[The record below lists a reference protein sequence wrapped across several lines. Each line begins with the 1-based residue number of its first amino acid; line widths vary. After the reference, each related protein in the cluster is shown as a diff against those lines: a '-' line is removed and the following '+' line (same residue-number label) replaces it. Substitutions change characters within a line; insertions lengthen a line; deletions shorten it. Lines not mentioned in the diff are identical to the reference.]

1 MAFGRCEHDG
11 DQWADIWIHRAG
23 YLGAETV
30 HLIVERTWDVPIE
43 GEKLARTSGE
53 RQTIKLL
60 ERAEKILRESGRP
73 ILELLKPPAG
83 AYALFHHQSFALER
97 VADIR
102 FLFLRML
109 AERKR
114 LGHAARDRI
123 RLRELPH
130 GEVFAQEG
138 AQRRNVRIE
147 SQLLH
152 AMRLDFESL
161 YVFGAIFLD
170 QWSLFAG
177 YLAGVPEPETMTFF
191 RLAQLLERSPQPH
204 PALQPVAVSCTP
216 DVRWLQ
222 LQMRTFRNRFVEHA
236 DRPWQRGTTMPLHGL
251 EFRLFLPSP
260 PGWIDDQEAAR
271 EIRAVL
277 RLAPKWL
284 QNAPENHWEKARALA
299 LLERIVDNIGEVS
312 QQADRDKVAE
322 LVGKAGIT
330 SPSFE
335 VVVHRLARFA
345 EQATS
350 LLLPAALAHP
360 ANIQLGP
367 PRKGGSDLIEV
378 AIVEEAKQVLKLRAA
393 SRRRPTT
400 R

>member
-1 MAFGRCEHDG
+1 VREV
-11 DQWADIWIHRAG
+11 R
-23 YLGAETV
+23 
-30 HLIVERTWDVPIE
+30 ERSYQ
-43 GEKLARTSGE
+43 LARPSAE

-60 ERAEKILRESGRP
+60 EHAEKLLQEGSRP

-83 AYALFHHQSFALER
+83 AYALFHHESFVQER
-97 VADIR
+97 VADVR
-102 FLFLRML
+102 FLLVRML

-114 LGHAARDRI
+114 LGHAAREGF
-123 RLRELPH
+123 RLRQLLPTAAP
-130 GEVFAQEG
+130 GLEG
-138 AQRRNVRIE
+138 AQRRNDRRE
-147 SQLLH
+147 SHLLH
-152 AMRLDFESL
+152 ALRLDFESL
-161 YVFGAIFLD
+161 YVFGAILLD

-177 YLAGVPEPETMTFF
+177 YLAGVPKPEAMTFI
-191 RLAQLLERSPQPH
+191 RLAQLLETSPQPH
-204 PALQPVAVSCTP
+204 PALLTVAASCKS

-260 PGWIDDQEAAR
+260 PGWLDDRESER

-284 QNAPENHWEKARALA
+284 QDAPEGHWQKARALA
-299 LLERIVDNIGEVS
+299 LLERIAENIGQVD

-322 LVGKAGIT
+322 LVGKVGTT

-335 VVVHRLARFA
+335 TVAHRLARFA
-345 EQATS
+345 EEATR

-360 ANIQLGP
+360 ANIDLGP
-367 PRKGGSDLIEV
+367 PWNGGRELF
-378 AIVEEAKQVLKLRAA
+378 EEAIATEGRGARKVRAA